1 MQKTW
6 TWTTTGYSF
15 VGKSLVEISQTCQ
28 HAGLAGVEAAL
39 EVFPSETDAQLESVA
54 AGFAAAGLGFDSFHL
69 PFAADDDIC
78 SFYETTRKKAVEKAQ
93 RSMERAAIL
102 GARVGIQHPTT
113 NRFDAEAEGL
123 DRYLKQLDKS
133 LQVLLPAAEKLNF
146 TLVLENMLP
155 GDQGGRLCSRPEH
168 FERIATEFGHSN
180 LGFCLDT
187 GHALVAGGGH
197 EGALA
202 FVEAMAPTWWPFT
215 WRTMPEI
222 GILISLPVM
231 AGWTSD
237 LLSAWRPERGTP
249 SACALRLLPSPKA
262 RRTASTPGYRWWKTP
277 KLWQI
282 RRWLMRRRPKDLA
295 R

>member
-15 VGKSLVEISQTCQ
+15 VGKSLDEISQTCQ
-28 HAGLAGVEAAL
+28 HAGLAGVEAAR

-54 AGFAAAGLGFDSFHL
+54 ARFAAAGLGFDSFHL
-69 PFAADDDIC
+69 PFAADDYIC

-102 GARVGIQHPTT
+102 GARAGIQHPTT

-202 FVEAMAPTWWPFT
+202 FVEAMAPHLVAFHLADNAGDRDSHLAPGHGRVDFGPAFRLAAGKGYPFSMCIET
-215 WRTMPEI
+215 PPFAQ
-222 GILISLPVM
+222 GPAYSL
-231 AGWTSD
+231 D
-237 LLSAWRPERGTP
+237 AWKQMVEDTQ
-249 SACALRLLPSPKA
+249 ALA
-262 RRTASTPGYRWWKTP
+262 DTA
-277 KLWQI
+277 
-282 RRWLMRRRPKDLA
+282 LA
-295 R
+295 DAAPAEGSS